1 LADALRTC
9 RLSFGVVGL
18 FSLFMNV
25 LTLALPLYMLQVYDR
40 VLGTNRIE
48 TLILLTAM
56 AVMALLV
63 LGLLDGLR
71 AAVMARLGRWL
82 SAHLAPVFLAT
93 SVQARLQ
100 GDEAGAQPLRDLG
113 VLQNFVGGAGLTF
126 LFDTPL
132 VPLFVALVW
141 LLHPDLGLLALG
153 AAVLLFSLSLLNDL
167 LTRKSLLE
175 ANVGQIRANLQAET
189 IIRNA
194 EVVRAMGM
202 LPAMVDRWRRV
213 HDGTLDATQRASQ
226 RSGAIIGFTKALRL
240 IIQVAVLGTGALLVI
255 RGELTSGSMI
265 ACSILIGRA
274 LAPVEQAMS
283 AWKVFTA
290 ARIAYAP

>member
-100 GDEAGAQPLRDLG
+100 GDEAGL
-113 VLQNFVGGAGLTF
+113 FVGA
-126 LFDTPL
+126 
-132 VPLFVALVW
+132 
-141 LLHPDLGLLALG
+141 ALG
-153 AAVLLFSLSLLNDL
+153 AAGLFGSVGVALHCFHFDETLRCVGLLDDEWLKGRHGEGWLWVDGVL
-167 LTRKSLLE
+167 
-175 ANVGQIRANLQAET
+175 
-189 IIRNA
+189 
-194 EVVRAMGM
+194 
-202 LPAMVDRWRRV
+202 
-213 HDGTLDATQRASQ
+213 
-226 RSGAIIGFTKALRL
+226 
-240 IIQVAVLGTGALLVI
+240 
-255 RGELTSGSMI
+255 
-265 ACSILIGRA
+265 C
-274 LAPVEQAMS
+274 
-283 AWKVFTA
+283 
-290 ARIAYAP
+290 